1 MAKRSE
7 ESWPLDLAVAVAD
20 LRLYLAQRRF
30 GRAIDDLV
38 RKYRPDQ
45 PRAPRGTPEGG
56 QWVGVGN
63 GQDAVERI
71 RVAQVGD
78 LSPLNLLDH
87 EGIGGA
93 HTVAEHIGKSDAYLL
108 ARVGGGAWQV
118 GPKTIFRYRAGSFP
132 SLAAANRLVN
142 STLAL
147 NRTIVL
153 NVARGTQPDAYMV
166 AQFGAPTGKE
176 ATRSSLTSQ
185 PLIRI
190 TTWVGVYIV
199 HDPGFPD
206 GFRIQTAYPRS
217 E

>member
-108 ARVGGGAWQV
+108 ARVAEELGRSVPRRSLGIEQV
-118 GPKTIFRYRAGSFP
+118 PF
-132 SLAAANRLVN
+132 
-142 STLAL
+142 
-147 NRTIVL
+147 
-153 NVARGTQPDAYMV
+153 
-166 AQFGAPTGKE
+166 
-176 ATRSSLTSQ
+176 
-185 PLIRI
+185 
-190 TTWVGVYIV
+190 
-199 HDPGFPD
+199 
-206 GFRIQTAYPRS
+206 PRS
-217 E
+217 LLQIDS